1 MKRYLVPSGIAK
13 VAIGDQLL
21 KLGVLQVLREK

>member
-1 MKRYLVPSGIAK
+1 MKRYRVPPGIAK

-21 KLGVLQVLREK
+21 KLVGEDSEEK